1 MCGQIVKVILK
12 APVDGIVMSVHEET
26 NVKQYTTVVT
36 MIVYQKE

>member
-1 MCGQIVKVILK
+1 MVNVRTDCEGYFV
-12 APVDGIVMSVHEET
+12 GYVMSVHEET